1 MVGFEIWL
9 IACNDCQRIEQQV
22 NPFTGAGASFFGGC
36 VTDEQREAI
45 ESLLER
51 VDAVDLDEGNYYLT
65 EFADGGEA
73 LIWFVEDEERGI
85 SGASITVRQLSPE
98 LASLLY
104 ALLRQGHLAIC
115 PERSDPD
122 AKAIVTSE
130 DAAREIAVR
139 WPDARVVWS
148 AAELHQWLAGL
159 AAKAQENKKPWWKF
173 W

>member
-1 MVGFEIWL
+1 MSFDFVF
-9 IACNDCQRIEQQV
+9 IACNDCQRVAQQV
-22 NPFTGAGASFFGGC
+22 NPFTGTGASFFGGY

-73 LIWFVEDEERGI
+73 LIWFVDDEERGI

-104 ALLRQGHLAIC
+104 ALLRYGHLAIC
-115 PERSDPD
+115 PEPSEPD
-122 AKAIVTSE
+122 AKAIVAAE

-139 WPDARVVWS
+139 WPEARVLQS

-159 AAKAQENKKPWWKF
+159 AANARENEKPWWKF